1 MFSCDFYCTII
12 LRLSSLWLGNTSLEV
27 VLESS
32 GNVLEVSHTT
42 GTGSS
47 SSLSLQSP
55 VVGSQLGSWV
65 TTRSTSLLLD
75 VERTL
80 TASVTQGVGLVVTF
94 T

>member
-1 MFSCDFYCTII
+1 MTFYFTILLTNLSR
-12 LRLSSLWLGNTSLEV
+12 LRLSFTRLET

-32 GNVLEVSHTT
+32 GNVLEVSHST

-47 SSLSLQSP
+47 SSLGLESP
-55 VVGSQLGSWV
+55 VVRSHFSSWV

-80 TASVTQGVGLVVTF
+80 TTSVTQDVGLVVTF